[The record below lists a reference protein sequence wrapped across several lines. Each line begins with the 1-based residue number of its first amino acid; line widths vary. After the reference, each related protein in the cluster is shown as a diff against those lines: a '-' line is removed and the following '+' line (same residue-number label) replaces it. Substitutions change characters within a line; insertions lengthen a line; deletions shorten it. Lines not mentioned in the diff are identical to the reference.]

1 METNKYDKKHKNER
15 LPAKVKLLP
24 PSPVL
29 RESLIPQLTAAHAAI
44 GELRGFLGGLKNPDL
59 LIAPF
64 RKREAVASSAIEGT
78 RATLDEVMEYEALDQ
93 TGKDT
98 KIEEENRKIQD
109 ILEIMNYESAMA
121 VALEEL
127 QNRPIGEN
135 LLKRTH
141 STLLQS
147 VRGTNKDRG
156 NFRKA
161 PVAVG
166 EYIPPICTDIPALMV
181 NWENYLNSKQN
192 EPDPLIRIGV
202 AHYQFEAIHPFMD
215 GNGRIGRLIIPLF
228 LFQEGILNT
237 PVLYI
242 SHYLE
247 QYKVEYQRLL
257 HEVDIRQDWTPW
269 LKFFLKAVEGQAK
282 ITTSMAKSI
291 QDLYEQ
297 LKVEVVGEIR
307 SQHAIATLDLI
318 FRKPILTA
326 ANVKEII
333 SARSKGTTYN
343 LLDKF
348 VKAGVLKEYDGIG
361 IGKGKERVYGFT
373 ALLKIIRA

>member
-1 METNKYDKKHKNER
+1 METDKSNKKHISER
-15 LPAKVKLLP
+15 PPAKVKLLP
-24 PSPVL
+24 PSPLL

-93 TGKDT
+93 TGKDS
-98 KIEEENRKIQD
+98 KAEEENRKIQD
-109 ILEIMNYESAMA
+109 ILEVMNYERAMA
-121 VALEEL
+121 VALAEL
-127 QNRPIGEN
+127 KNRPIGEN
-135 LLKRTH
+135 LLRHTH
-141 STLLQS
+141 NTLLQS

-166 EYIPPICTDIPALMV
+166 EYIPPVHTDIPNLMS

-228 LFQEGILNT
+228 LCQEGILNP
-237 PVLYI
+237 PVLYV

-257 HEVDIRQDWTPW
+257 HEVDTKQDWTPW

-282 ITTSMAKSI
+282 ITTLMAKDI

-297 LKVEVVGEIR
+297 LKIEVVGKIR
-307 SQHAIATLDLI
+307 SQHAIAMLDLI

-326 ANVKEII
+326 ANVREII

-348 VKAGVLKEYDGIG
+348 IQAGVLKEYGG
-361 IGKGKERVYGFT
+361 MGKEKIYGFT
-373 ALLKIIRA
+373 ALRKIIRS

>member
-1 METNKYDKKHKNER
+1 METSKSNKKHLRE
-15 LPAKVKLLP
+15 LPPAKVKLLP
-24 PSPVL
+24 PKPIL

-44 GELRGFLGGLKNPDL
+44 GELRGFLGGLKNPGL

-78 RATLDEVMEYEALDQ
+78 RATLEEVMEYEALDQ
-93 TGKDT
+93 AGKDP
-98 KIEEENRKIQD
+98 KAEEENRKIQD
-109 ILEIMNYESAMA
+109 ILEVMNYERAMA

-127 QNRPIGEN
+127 KNRPIGEN

-141 STLLQS
+141 HTLLKS

-156 NFRKA
+156 NFRKV

-166 EYIPPICTDIPALMV
+166 EYIPPVHADIPNLMN

-192 EPDPLIRIGV
+192 ESDPLIRIGV
-202 AHYQFEAIHPFMD
+202 AHYQFEAIHPFLD

-228 LFQEGILNT
+228 LCQEGILDT

-247 QYKVEYQRLL
+247 QHKVEYQRLL
-257 HEVDIRQDWTPW
+257 HEVDMKQDWTPW
-269 LKFFLKAVEGQAK
+269 LKFFLKAVEEQAK
-282 ITTSMAKSI
+282 ITTLMAKDI

-297 LKVEVVGEIR
+297 LKTEVVGEIR
-307 SQHAIATLDLI
+307 SQHAIALLDLI
-318 FRKPILTA
+318 FSNPILTA
-326 ANVKEII
+326 TNVRETI
-333 SARSKGTTYN
+333 SARSKGTAYN

-348 VKAGVLKEYDGIG
+348 MRAGVLKEHNWG
-361 IGKGKERVYGFT
+361 GKEKIYGFT
-373 ALLKIIRA
+373 ALRKIIKA